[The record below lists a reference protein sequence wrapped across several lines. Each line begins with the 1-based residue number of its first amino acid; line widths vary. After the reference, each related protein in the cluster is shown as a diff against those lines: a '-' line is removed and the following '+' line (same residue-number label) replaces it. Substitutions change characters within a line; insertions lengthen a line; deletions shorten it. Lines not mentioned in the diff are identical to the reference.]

1 MVPPASRGFA
11 RVPRYS
17 GTVSRKTGRASSTG
31 LSPSLVG
38 LSRRL
43 QLRSGLVT
51 SRVTPETAPQPRP
64 YRYGRFGLF
73 RLRSPLLTESRLISL
88 PAGTEMFHFPAF
100 ASCAQAI
107 ERMMIAHY
115 HDRVAP
121 FGHPRIKACLAAPRG
136 LSQLA
141 TSFVAYSRQ
150 GIHRVPLVA

>member
-1 MVPPASRGFA
+1 MVPPASRGIA

-43 QLRSGLVT
+43 RLRAGLVT

-73 RLRSPLLTESRLISL
+73 RVRSPLLTESRLISL

-100 ASCAQAI
+100 ASCAQRS
-107 ERMMIAHY
+107 EEH
-115 HDRVAP
+115 
-121 FGHPRIKACLAAPRG
+121 
-136 LSQLA
+136 
-141 TSFVAYSRQ
+141 TSELQSLR
-150 GIHRVPLVA
+150 HLVCRLL